1 MYFTKIKGKKRQ
13 RRVIIRIT
21 PNSSSNQ
28 SSGGTLYIVYVCTV
42 YVHDAVTMMIWSW
55 CVICILN
62 VCVFASL
69 SGACLHSLLFIS
81 SLLSTRAEREIEF
94 RVRRFA
100 FWRCIGFAHTNTWNI
115 YIYIMIVCGNCK
127 CVLARWSI
135 HHDAR
140 AKRKW
145 TQKITV
151 SCFCPV
157 LACNYNRKIRTQQS
171 LSSINMIIIRNQSIY
186 RMCTVA
192 VATKNNNLCN
202 KWNLFDCVPT
212 FLL

>member
-1 MYFTKIKGKKRQ
+1 MYTMRLRWWYDHDVSF
-13 RRVIIRIT
+13 
-21 PNSSSNQ
+21 
-28 SSGGTLYIVYVCTV
+28 VYWMCVCLLLFR
-42 YVHDAVTMMIWSW
+42 ALA
-55 CVICILN
+55 CILSSLSLLFCQLARN
-62 VCVFASL
+62 AKSNFAFVASL
-69 SGACLHSLLFIS
+69 SGGVLVLH
-81 SLLSTRAEREIEF
+81 TQTHE
-94 RVRRFA
+94 
-100 FWRCIGFAHTNTWNI
+100 I

-145 TQKITV
+145 TKKITV

-157 LACNYNRKIRTQQS
+157 LACNYNRKIRIRTQQS

-192 VATKNNNLCN
+192 VATKNHNLCN
-202 KWNLFDCVPT
+202 KWDLFDCVPT
-212 FLL
+212 FLLQILNNEQNQTIHILLGKFHENHV